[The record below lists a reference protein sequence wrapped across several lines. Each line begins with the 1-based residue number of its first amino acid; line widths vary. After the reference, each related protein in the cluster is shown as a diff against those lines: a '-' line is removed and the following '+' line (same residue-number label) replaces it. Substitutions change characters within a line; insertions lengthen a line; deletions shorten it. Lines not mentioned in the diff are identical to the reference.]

1 VTPRLRA
8 ALLPAAALSFIAAGL
23 LARAGGLAG
32 PATQLWMA
40 GLVLTGL
47 PVVWRTLRGALRG
60 HFASD
65 IVASLAIVTAV
76 VLVNPLPG
84 LIVVLMQTGGEA
96 LERLAEGRASAAVR
110 ELEAQAPRVA
120 HRWAGERLDD
130 IAADDI
136 ATGDHLMVRPGEL
149 VPADAVVVDGR
160 SHVDTKAITGEPVP
174 RLAEPGTLLLSGM
187 ANIEGPL
194 TVRATAPAGESQYA
208 RIVDLVR
215 SAQASKAPL
224 QRLADRYAVWFTPLT
239 LVVCALAW
247 FASRDPQR
255 VLAVLVVATPCPLI
269 LAVPVAV
276 IGGINRAARRQI
288 VFRHGGALEELGTVH
303 TAVFDKT
310 GTLTVGRPGVRT
322 VHARPPFG
330 VDEVLRLAAAVEL
343 RSSHVLARTVVDAAN
358 AVHAKLPPA
367 TDVVEEPGRGIEGRA
382 DGRRVAIGS
391 LAYFDARDPALA
403 AGLAAMLAGLEH
415 HDGTARSAVVID
427 GVPAAILEFADQVR
441 PEVPALLARL
451 KAAGITR
458 TLLLTGDSGANAAR
472 VGASLGFDE
481 SIGDLLPE
489 DKVVQVRAL
498 VDRGEHVVMLGD
510 GTNDAPAL
518 SAASVGVALASG
530 GGGVTA
536 EAADIVLLADDPGR
550 LADALLISRRTLAIA
565 RQSIWAGLG
574 LSGLAMAFAAVGMIP
589 PTLGAL
595 LQEGIDVAVIL
606 NALRAAG
613 RAS

>member
-8 ALLPAAALSFIAAGL
+8 ALLPAAALVFIAAGL
-23 LARAGGLAG
+23 LARVGGPAG
-32 PATQLWMA
+32 PALQLWMA

-60 HFASD
+60 HFAAD

-76 VLVNPLPG
+76 ALVNPLPG

-136 ATGDHLMVRPGEL
+136 ATGDRLMVRPGEL

-208 RIVDLVR
+208 RIVELVR

-224 QRLADRYAVWFTPLT
+224 QRLADRYAVWFTPIT

-247 FASRDPQR
+247 LASRDPQR
-255 VLAVLVVATPCPLI
+255 VLAILVVATPCPLI

-322 VHARPPFG
+322 VHARPPFE

-358 AVHAKLPPA
+358 AVHATLPPA

-382 DGRRVAIGS
+382 EGRRVAIGS
-391 LAYFDARDPALA
+391 LAYFDARDPGLA
-403 AGLAAMLAGLEH
+403 AQLAAMLAGLEQH
-415 HDGTARSAVVID
+415 EGTARSAVVID
-427 GVPAAILEFADQVR
+427 GTPAAILEFADQVR

-458 TLLLTGDSGANAAR
+458 TMLLTGDSAANAAR

-489 DKVVQVRAL
+489 DKVRHVRAL
-498 VDRGEHVVMLGD
+498 VERGDHVVMLGD

-574 LSGLAMAFAAVGMIP
+574 LSGLAMGFAAVGMIP

-613 RAS
+613 SAS